1 MRYAQNPFAVAFSH
15 HVHIS
20 NAKCVNVYLRSEK
33 ARKSG
38 AAKYSSA
45 ESYCKNV
52 HFCIYIAPANVR
64 RNSAGLMPSYFLK
77 TTEKYELS

>member
-1 MRYAQNPFAVAFSH
+1 MRYAQNPFAAAFSR

-20 NAKCVNVYLRSEK
+20 NAKRVNVYLRSEK

-45 ESYCKNV
+45 GK
-52 HFCIYIAPANVR
+52 
-64 RNSAGLMPSYFLK
+64 LL
-77 TTEKYELS
+77 

>member
-1 MRYAQNPFAVAFSH
+1 MAHGIVFLPCSYFKYQV
-15 HVHIS
+15 
-20 NAKCVNVYLRSEK
+20 CNVYLRSENP
-33 ARKSG
+33 RKSG
-38 AAKYSSA
+38 AAKYNSA

-52 HFCIYIAPANVR
+52 HFCIYIAPANAR